1 MKKIGFVII
10 SSIVLFL
17 LFSLLVCA
25 ESDGYETDGICD
37 GNIYSIVRD
46 GSTVAAFDV
55 DNGAVSAGTHVSL
68 YQYYPENP
76 WQRWRFIYLGN
87 GEYKIKDEHSNKFLT
102 VENNSSADGAY
113 MCIYIGSN
121 WDGQIFSIVKNSDG
135 TYAILTKSSNYQMA
149 VTADASG
156 GAIKQQTYTGQSYQH
171 YHLALSGYV
180 YQFQLES
187 VDKVMSIT
195 ENGNLFNTNVVQ
207 YERYP
212 GSRHQQWLPFYV
224 GNGDYFIRNMRTDLW
239 LTSAGSNANDNIYT
253 SLLTGTDN
261 QLFRIVQNN
270 DGTYTFLSKLSNYTM
285 AIGALEWSY
294 NNNVSI
300 VQTACVGTSYTSDQ
314 RFKAF
319 IAGDCEIP
327 KGIYYFQCTNTAKYA
342 QVDDGNSTHLEQ
354 HGHNGT
360 SKQQWRVEYVRDN
373 VYKIINVNTDLALT
387 APSSVSSGQNL
398 YTATYTGSTQQEW
411 YFTLLSNGNY
421 EIRCNYWKLQGN
433 TTLVMAV
440 GSAIF
445 NLNLDGTNIRQE
457 NRGSTSRGEWNV
469 MGGYSLSMLTLPEFD
484 NLTAACEI
492 DQKFR
497 NHGHSNVY
505 NSFSAFDSG
514 FTMDELKIHMSTSKY
529 MLVSSHGTQIN
540 IQCQSTPPLY
550 LELNQVMS
558 FPSNILFSNCRLIVL
573 SACECGYGGPGGQ
586 NIAQAIRNKGAKS
599 VVAFEAEIPSNPNT
613 SDMWNRLFFQ
623 YYVNGDNISTA
634 MGRATNYFQGT
645 SVYDA
650 FNSGECFGVNGYF
663 S

>member
-25 ESDGYETDGICD
+25 ESDGYETDGICN
-37 GNIYSIVRD
+37 GNVYSIVRD
-46 GSTVAAFDV
+46 GSPVAAFDV
-55 DNGAVSAGTHVSL
+55 DNGAISAGTHVSL

-102 VENNSSADGAY
+102 VENNSTADGAY

-171 YHLALSGYV
+171 YRLTLSGYI
-180 YQFQLES
+180 YQFQFES
-187 VDKVMSIT
+187 VNKVMSIT
-195 ENGNLFNTNVVQ
+195 ENGNFLNTDVVQ

-224 GNGDYFIRNMRTDLW
+224 GNGDYFIRNMHTGLW

-285 AIGALEWSY
+285 AIGASEWSY
-294 NNNVSI
+294 NNVSI
-300 VQTACVGTSYTSDQ
+300 AQTACVGTSYTSDQ
-314 RFKAF
+314 RLQAL
-319 IAGDCEIP
+319 IDGDREIP
-327 KGIYYFQCTNTAKYA
+327 KGIYYFQCANTAKYA

-373 VYKIINVNTDLALT
+373 VYKIINVNTDMALT
-387 APSSVSSGQNL
+387 APTSLSSGQNL
-398 YTATYTGSTQQEW
+398 YTADYTGSTQQEW
-411 YFTLLSNGNY
+411 YFTLLSTGNY

-440 GSAIF
+440 GSAIL

-469 MGGYSLSMLTLPEFD
+469 MGGYGLSMLTTEEFED
-484 NLTAACEI
+484 PASARSI
-492 DQKFR
+492 DQRFK
-497 NHGHSNVY
+497 NGGCYNTYSNY
-505 NSFSAFDSG
+505 SAYESG
-514 FTMDELKIHMSTSKY
+514 FTVDKLKIHISTSKY
-529 MLVSSHGTQIN
+529 MLVSSHGSPTS
-540 IQCQSTPPLY
+540 IQCQSNPNVFLTRNDVISL
-550 LELNQVMS
+550 
-558 FPSNILFSNCRLIVL
+558 PSDILFSNCRLIVL

-599 VVAFEAEIPSNPNT
+599 VVAFKTEIPSNPNT

-645 SVYDA
+645 SAYDA